1 LHQWVTSYQKPSRSA
16 AAAAT
21 ASSGT
26 SNAARFR
33 ATPKEILARICE
45 VYQVIF
51 FCLEIRKRTDKF
63 LRLCDAK
70 FAEAELRE
78 ADLMVEVLKK
88 ETEMLV
94 RKDADEEDSKRAT
107 AALRGFRA

>member
-1 LHQWVTSYQKPSRSA
+1 MRVYLHQWVTSYQKPSRSA

-33 ATPKEILARICE
+33 ATPKEILA
-45 VYQVIF
+45 
-51 FCLEIRKRTDKF
+51 
-63 LRLCDAK
+63 
-70 FAEAELRE
+70 
-78 ADLMVEVLKK
+78 MVEVLKK